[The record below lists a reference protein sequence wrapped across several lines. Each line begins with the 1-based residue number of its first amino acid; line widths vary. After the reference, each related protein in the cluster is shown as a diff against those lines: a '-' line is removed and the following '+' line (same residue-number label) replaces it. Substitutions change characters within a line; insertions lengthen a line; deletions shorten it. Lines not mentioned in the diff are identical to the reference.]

1 MAGGSGGSGDR
12 TPNEVRRGPQ
22 ALNVDVGVKLI
33 ELIARASKPGP
44 VPEPVTW
51 GEAALRR

>member
-1 MAGGSGGSGDR
+1 MKFGEA
-12 TPNEVRRGPQ
+12 PQ

-44 VPEPVTW
+44 VPELVTW